1 MITDEQKE
9 QLSEEV
15 EAARQAKEI
24 VNNPMYQK
32 AITMMRGELYNKF
45 KQCGW
50 KDNEERAEVW
60 RKEQIVDWFEDT
72 LKECIETGKLAE
84 KTLMQRV
91 KKIVGL

>member
-32 AITMMRGELYNKF
+32 LSR
-45 KQCGW
+45 
-50 KDNEERAEVW
+50 
-60 RKEQIVDWFEDT
+60 
-72 LKECIETGKLAE
+72 
-84 KTLMQRV
+84 
-91 KKIVGL
+91 